1 MGVSIAGLVGA
12 VLGGYLGWLDWKI
25 LKGVLQAVEE
35 KNRRAGG
42 DGGFVARYR
51 ALLRGL
57 VFVIPL
63 IGFPVI
69 GYLAGSQ
76 LAG

>member
-1 MGVSIAGLVGA
+1 MSISIAGLVGA
-12 VLGGYLGWLDWKI
+12 ALGGYLGWIDSKI

-35 KNRRAGG
+35 KNKRMGG

-51 ALLRGL
+51 TVLRGL
-57 VFVIPL
+57 SFAVPI
-63 IGFPVI
+63 IGFPII